1 MCSVRWWS
9 NFFLYL
15 QINHLNLCPVYEPE
29 KSFIMRFVLNF
40 LCVCLVINVS
50 LVSCVKN
57 PEKLANLFDIE
68 GVVYPPD
75 TLPHNKKIA
84 WLTETRVYLKGGNHV
99 GFLRYCFLLS
109 LHLIRFSILKWF
121 IFREN
126 GSFILSKIRP
136 GSYIV
141 EVVSSNYVYEPIRI
155 DVNNK
160 GKFRARRINYVQSNQ
175 ITPLP
180 YPLKLKAIG
189 PARYFQV
196 REQWRLIDLFFN
208 PMVNNSFSDN

>member
-1 MCSVRWWS
+1 MK
-9 NFFLYL
+9 FA
-15 QINHLNLCPVYEPE
+15 
-29 KSFIMRFVLNF
+29 LNF

-50 LVSCVKN
+50 LVKCAKN

-99 GFLRYCFLLS
+99 GFLRYLS
-109 LHLIRFSILKWF
+109 LHTSYLIYFFLLNFSV
-121 IFREN
+121 FREN
-126 GSFILSKIRP
+126 GSFVLSKIRP

-155 DVNNK
+155 DVNNR

-180 YPLKLKAIG
+180 YPLKLKALG

-208 PMVNNSFSDN
+208 PMVNC